1 LKKETLANSIC
12 KDFPNG
18 ELEPSD
24 LEGVGCET
32 RSVMAPNAAQSTT
45 SFGMVIEYAN
55 VSKVEESD
63 QNLGCLSIY
72 AC

>member
-1 LKKETLANSIC
+1 LAFNREGI
-12 KDFPNG
+12 
-18 ELEPSD
+18 

-32 RSVMAPNAAQSTT
+32 RSVIAPNAAQSTT
-45 SFGMVIEYAN
+45 SFGMVIGDAN

-63 QNLGCLSIY
+63 QNLECLSIG

>member
-1 LKKETLANSIC
+1 MTTLKKMIIRLTVLETGRAF
-12 KDFPNG
+12 D
-18 ELEPSD
+18 D
-24 LEGVGCET
+24 
-32 RSVMAPNAAQSTT
+32 AAQSTT

-63 QNLGCLSIY
+63 QNLECLSIG